1 MVRDENFVT
10 SYSLF
15 ATIVTSVIGV
25 SVFSYASDL
34 CDIVGN
40 DGWIV
45 IIISALINFALIYIM
60 YLIIRLNNYDEFY
73 KIVNDNFGRYLAK
86 IIVLSFVI
94 YNIVYISNGLRVF
107 TEETKLYLLEKT
119 PMEFLIIIS
128 IIVANYLIRGEM
140 DTLVKFNEVVFWVSF
155 IPVIFV
161 LLFAFYQGDFTNL
174 LPVLQNKP
182 SNYITAT
189 WVTINRFKGIEIIF
203 LVLPF
208 MKKRIKHQK
217 YYLTAYFLSEFFI
230 F

>member
-34 CDIVGN
+34 ANIVGN

-45 IIISALINFALIYIM
+45 IIISALINFGLIYIM
-60 YLIIRLNNYDEFY
+60 YLIIKFNNYNEFY
-73 KIVNDNFGRYLAK
+73 KIVNDNFGKYLGK
-86 IIVLSFVI
+86 IIVLSFII
-94 YNIVYISNGLRVF
+94 YNVIYISNGLRVF
-107 TEETKLYLLEKT
+107 VEEIKLYLLEKT
-119 PMEFLIIIS
+119 PTEFLIIIS
-128 IIVANYLIRGEM
+128 VIVASYLIRGEV
-140 DTLVKFNEVVFWVSF
+140 DTLVKFNEVVFWFSF

-182 SNYITAT
+182 SSYITAT
-189 WVTINRFKGIEIIF
+189 WATINRFKGIEIIF
-203 LVLPF
+203 LLLPF

-217 YYLTAYFLSEFFI
+217 YYLTAYFLSGFFI